1 MGRATIPYEKLQ
13 DVVNRTYGFPSF
25 RNAQVRRNR
34 ANSAT
39 RVYDRRT
46 GNYAPIGW
54 RVTIDYE
61 QFFGFSDA
69 TVNPIYIPKSE
80 TVIIEMK

>member
-1 MGRATIPYEKLQ
+1 MGRARIPYEELQ
-13 DVVNRTYGFPSF
+13 REVERRYQRPAFLFPNVRT
-25 RNAQVRRNR
+25 NT
-34 ANSAT
+34 ANSPT

-54 RVTIDYE
+54 RVTVDYQ

-69 TVNPIYIPKSE
+69 SVNPIYVNKSE
-80 TVIIEMK
+80 SVIIEM

>member
-13 DVVNRTYGFPSF
+13 EEVSRQYARPAFKGALVRT
-25 RNAQVRRNR
+25 NR
-34 ANSAT
+34 ANSPT

-54 RVTIDYE
+54 RVKVDYQ

-69 TVNPIYIPKSE
+69 SVNPIYVLKSE
-80 TVIIEMK
+80 TVIIEL

>member
-1 MGRATIPYEKLQ
+1 MGRATIPYEDLQ
-13 DVVNRTYGFPSF
+13 TEISRRYQAPSF
-25 RNAQVRRNR
+25 KFAIVRSNR
-34 ANSAT
+34 ANSPT

-54 RVTIDYE
+54 RVVVDYQ

-69 TVNPIYIPKSE
+69 SVNPIYVVKSE
-80 TVIIEMK
+80 TVIIEL

>member
-1 MGRATIPYEKLQ
+1 MGRATIPYGDLQ
-13 DVVNRTYGFPSF
+13 EEISRRYQEPSF
-25 RNAQVRRNR
+25 KFAVIRTNR
-34 ANSAT
+34 ANSPT

-54 RVTIDYE
+54 RVVVDYQ

-69 TVNPIYIPKSE
+69 SVNPIYVIKSE
-80 TVIIEMK
+80 TVIIEM

>member
-1 MGRATIPYEKLQ
+1 MGRAKIPYEELQ
-13 DVVNRTYGFPSF
+13 RE
-25 RNAQVRRNR
+25 VRRRYQSPAFMFAVVRTNR
-34 ANSAT
+34 ANSPV

-54 RVTIDYE
+54 RVKVDYQ

-69 TVNPIYIPKSE
+69 SVNPIYINKSE
-80 TVIIEMK
+80 TVIIEL